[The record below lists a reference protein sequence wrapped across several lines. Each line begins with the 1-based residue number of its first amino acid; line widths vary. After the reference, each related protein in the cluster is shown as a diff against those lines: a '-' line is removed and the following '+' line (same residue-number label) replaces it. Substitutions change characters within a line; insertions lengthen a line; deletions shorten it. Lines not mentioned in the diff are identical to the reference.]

1 VFYWLGGIRP
11 EPTLLLLLIIPA
23 AAGGLLGAK
32 LLGRLPDRVLKKL
45 FAALVV
51 ISGIRMLF

>member
-1 VFYWLGGIRP
+1 MIEY
-11 EPTLLLLLIIPA
+11 
-23 AAGGLLGAK
+23 GLLGAK